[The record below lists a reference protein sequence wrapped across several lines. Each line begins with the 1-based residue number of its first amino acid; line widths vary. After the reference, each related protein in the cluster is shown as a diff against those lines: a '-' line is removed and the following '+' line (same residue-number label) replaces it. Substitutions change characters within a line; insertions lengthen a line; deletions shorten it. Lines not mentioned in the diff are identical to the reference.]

1 MTNLLIIASLGLS
14 ILSLLFIDVYK
25 VLIILAVS
33 FGIALLL
40 PTKKYESKKEIKK
53 ITEKRFLKIYIFLII
68 SSITNFF
75 ASFLIFVFLY
85 IIWEIV
91 NFITFKSIT
100 KIDKKTITINSKN
113 NISVENSIKSIFT
126 KLNKRKKINLEE
138 STIDKVSKKLSTLQ
152 DTMPIEN
159 VSEIFTSFIFW
170 YVLKGNMF
178 NDPINISDEY
188 ILSSVE
194 NMNIK
199 KGKNG
204 FELKYK
210 QKK

>member
-1 MTNLLIIASLGLS
+1 MTNLLIIISLGLS
-14 ILSLLFIDVYK
+14 ILSLSFIDIYK

-33 FGIALLL
+33 FGVALLF

-68 SSITNFF
+68 SSMTNLF
-75 ASFLIFVFLY
+75 ASFLIFALLY
-85 IIWEIV
+85 VIWEIV
-91 NFITFKSIT
+91 NFIIFKLMI
-100 KIDKKTITINSKN
+100 KEDKKIITTNSKN
-113 NISVENSIKSIFT
+113 NISIDNSIKSIFT
-126 KLNKRKKINLEE
+126 KLNKRKKINLKE
-138 STIDKVSKKLSTLQ
+138 STIDEVGKKLSALQ

-170 YVLKGNMF
+170 YILKGNMF
-178 NDPINISDEY
+178 NNPTNISDEY

-199 KGKNG
+199 KGKKG